1 MKQLA
6 TIFVAL
12 VLAGSSPLQAQGA
25 NPISDHLKAQ
35 WMNIRDLLARMA
47 EKMPDENYR
56 FKPAPE
62 MQDFGQR
69 MAHVAGFNLRTC
81 SMMSGPAKMP
91 MVSNAPTKA
100 EITAIVKESNA
111 ACDAVFNT
119 LTDAEAMK
127 MIPAGRGAMRPK
139 FAILES
145 NVLEHSQEV
154 YGYMAPYLRLK
165 GIVPPS
171 SDRNE
176 R

>member
-1 MKQLA
+1 MKQFA
-6 TIFVAL
+6 TISLSL
-12 VLAGSSPLQAQGA
+12 VLGLSTLHAQAA

-35 WMNIRDLLARMA
+35 WMNIRDLLTRMA
-47 EKMPDENYR
+47 EKMPEANYR
-56 FKPAPE
+56 YAPAPE

-69 MAHVAGFNLRTC
+69 VAHIAGANLRTC
-81 SMMSGPAKMP
+81 SMVSGAVKTP
-91 MVSNAPTKA
+91 MVSNTPTKA
-100 EITAIVKESNA
+100 EATALLKESNA

-119 LTDAEAMK
+119 LTDANAMK
-127 MIPAGRGAMRPK
+127 MIAAGRGGMRPV
-139 FAILES
+139 FAVLEA

>member
-1 MKQLA
+1 MTRTLP
-6 TIFVAL
+6 L
-12 VLAGSSPLQAQGA
+12 VLAALLIAASSAQAQGA

-35 WMNIRDLLARMA
+35 WTNIRDLLTRMA
-47 EKMPDENYR
+47 EKVPEADYR
-56 FKPAPE
+56 FKPTAE

-69 MAHVAGFNLRTC
+69 MAHIAGANLRTC
-81 SMMSGPAKMP
+81 SMVNGTAKAP
-91 MVSNAPTKA
+91 MVSATPTKA
-100 EITAIVKESNA
+100 EVATLLKDSA
-111 ACDAVFNT
+111 AECDAVFNG

-127 MIPAGRGAMRPK
+127 TIAAGRGGMRPR
-139 FAILES
+139 FAVLEG